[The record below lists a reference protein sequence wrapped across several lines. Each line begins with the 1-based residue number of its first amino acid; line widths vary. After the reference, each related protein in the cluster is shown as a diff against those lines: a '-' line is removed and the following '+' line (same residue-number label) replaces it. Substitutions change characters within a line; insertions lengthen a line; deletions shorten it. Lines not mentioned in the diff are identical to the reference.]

1 MVRVVRERRDL
12 NKAASIQMF
21 CDADR
26 VQSLDFEGGYVDDHL
41 LDRGLLLFVGAAESF
56 VLLFGLDSFSC

>member
-12 NKAASIQMF
+12 NKAACIQMF

-26 VQSLDFEGGYVDDHL
+26 VQGLDFEGRNVDDHL
-41 LDRGLLLFVGAAESF
+41 LDRGLLLLVGPAESF